1 MTPPVPRANRM
12 PRPRAGHDPKWVI
25 RGAVEGYGPAVPRP
39 TPPITVVAANEASW
53 EELQAVFGSARDP
66 AQCWCQRY
74 KMQPGESWRSCGPAE
89 LASRLQAQTRCG
101 EPGADGTSG
110 LVAYLDGEPIGWCA
124 VEPRTAYP
132 RLLLKTRVPWD
143 GRDEDRRD
151 DGVWAVTCVLARK
164 GFRRHGVSRAL
175 VRAAVD
181 HARDRRARAV
191 EGYPML
197 AEAAKGVLPV
207 ELHVGHRS
215 AFADAGFREVARP
228 TIRRCVMRI
237 EL

>member
-1 MTPPVPRANRM
+1 M
-12 PRPRAGHDPKWVI
+12 
-25 RGAVEGYGPAVPRP
+25 PRP
-39 TPPITVVAANEASW
+39 TPPLTVAPANEASW
-53 EELQAVFGSARDP
+53 EELQAVFGTGGAP

-89 LASRLQAQTRCG
+89 LAARLRAQTRCG

-110 LVAYLDGEPIGWCA
+110 LVAYLDGEPAGWCA

-143 GRDEDRRD
+143 GRDEDKRD
-151 DGVWAVTCVLARK
+151 GGVWALTCVLARK
-164 GFRRHGVSRAL
+164 GFRRRGVGHAL

-181 HARDRRARAV
+181 HARDRGARAL

-197 AEAAKGVLPV
+197 PDPGKGVLPV
-207 ELHVGHRS
+207 ELHVGFRS